1 MKRLLLSIIHV
12 LVLDVYIFFYF
23 LTTKSQSS
31 ICIIVVVVV
40 VSLFVVFELGRF
52 IFRSEFVKQEL
63 WLHLS
68 MNFSRL
74 LTFNL

>member
-12 LVLDVYIFFYF
+12 LVLDIYIFFYF
-23 LTTKSQSS
+23 LTTESQSS
-31 ICIIVVVVV
+31 ICIIVVVV

>member
-12 LVLDVYIFFYF
+12 LVLDIYIFFYF
-23 LTTKSQSS
+23 LTTESQSS
-31 ICIIVVVVV
+31 ICIIVVVV

-52 IFRSEFVKQEL
+52 IFRSEFVKQQL

>member
-1 MKRLLLSIIHV
+1 MKRLLFSIIHV
-12 LVLDVYIFFYF
+12 LVLDIYIFFYF
-23 LTTKSQSS
+23 LSTKSQSS
-31 ICIIVVVVV
+31 ICIIVVV

-74 LTFNL
+74 LPFNL

>member
-12 LVLDVYIFFYF
+12 LVLDIYIFFYF

-31 ICIIVVVVV
+31 ICIIVVVV
-40 VSLFVVFELGRF
+40 SLFVVLELGGF

>member
-12 LVLDVYIFFYF
+12 LVLDIYIFFHF
-23 LTTKSQSS
+23 LTTESQSS
-31 ICIIVVVVV
+31 ICIIVVVV

-52 IFRSEFVKQEL
+52 IFRSEFVKQQL

>member
-12 LVLDVYIFFYF
+12 LVLDIYIFFYF

-40 VSLFVVFELGRF
+40 SLFVVFELGSF

>member
-1 MKRLLLSIIHV
+1 MKRLLLSRIHV
-12 LVLDVYIFFYF
+12 LVLDIYIFFYF

-31 ICIIVVVVV
+31 ICIIVVVV

-52 IFRSEFVKQEL
+52 IFRSEFVKQQL

>member
-1 MKRLLLSIIHV
+1 MKRLLFSIIHV
-12 LVLDVYIFFYF
+12 LVLDIYIFFYF
-23 LTTKSQSS
+23 LSTKSQSS
-31 ICIIVVVVV
+31 ICIIVVV

>member
-1 MKRLLLSIIHV
+1 MKRLLFSIIHV
-12 LVLDVYIFFYF
+12 LVLDIYFFYF

-31 ICIIVVVVV
+31 ICIIVVVV
-40 VSLFVVFELGRF
+40 SLFVVLELGRF

>member
-1 MKRLLLSIIHV
+1 MKRLLFSIIHV
-12 LVLDVYIFFYF
+12 LVLDIYIFFYF
-23 LTTKSQSS
+23 LSTKSQSS
-31 ICIIVVVVV
+31 ICIIVVVV
-40 VSLFVVFELGRF
+40 SFFVVFELGRF
-52 IFRSEFVKQEL
+52 IFRSKFVKQEL

>member
-1 MKRLLLSIIHV
+1 MKRLLFSIIHV
-12 LVLDVYIFFYF
+12 LVLDIYIFFYF
-23 LTTKSQSS
+23 LSTESQSS
-31 ICIIVVVVV
+31 ICIIVVV